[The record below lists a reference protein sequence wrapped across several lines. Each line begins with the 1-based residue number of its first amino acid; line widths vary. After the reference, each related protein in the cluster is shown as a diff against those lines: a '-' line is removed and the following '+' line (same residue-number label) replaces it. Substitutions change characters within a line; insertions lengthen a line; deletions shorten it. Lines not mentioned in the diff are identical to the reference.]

1 MVWIQQYVIDAIAL
15 TANNP
20 IKVATLFTT
29 EAEKSQKAS
38 GEILTTSGETSPSYC
53 YNKNI
58 ASGNAAFLRG
68 ALCSPVFLQSIY
80 YAY

>member
-1 MVWIQQYVIDAIAL
+1 MLASLNFIGRAIVIS
-15 TANNP
+15 TETNE
-20 IKVATLFTT
+20 VS

>member
-1 MVWIQQYVIDAIAL
+1 MLASLNFIGRAIVIS
-15 TANNP
+15 TETNE
-20 IKVATLFTT
+20 VS

-38 GEILTTSGETSPSYC
+38 GEISTASGEISASSC

>member
-1 MVWIQQYVIDAIAL
+1 MLASLNFIGRAIVIS
-15 TANNP
+15 TETNE
-20 IKVATLFTT
+20 VS
-29 EAEKSQKAS
+29 EAEKSQKES
-38 GEILTTSGETSPSYC
+38 GKTSTTSGETSPSYC
-53 YNKNI
+53 HNKNI